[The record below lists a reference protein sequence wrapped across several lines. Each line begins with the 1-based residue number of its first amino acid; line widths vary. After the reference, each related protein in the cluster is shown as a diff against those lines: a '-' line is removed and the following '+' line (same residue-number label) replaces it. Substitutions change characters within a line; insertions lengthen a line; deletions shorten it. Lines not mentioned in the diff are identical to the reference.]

1 MLDKADK
8 PLAVA
13 PSKKLRIID
22 LIRPHWMAL
31 SLALIAML
39 GEALTDV
46 LEPWPIKIVVDNI
59 QHSHKLPGRLSG
71 LITGLFGQ
79 NQYAVLNFAVA
90 AVALIAIVGALS
102 SYFEK
107 YLTTNVSQWVGHD
120 LRRTLYQHI
129 QRLSLA
135 EHDKSRTGDLITRV
149 TSDIEAV
156 QDFINSALLGILVN
170 VLTLLG
176 MIGVMFYLN
185 WRFTLIALSVSP
197 ALFLVVYY
205 YTRRIKRA
213 SRAVRKKESEMLSLV
228 EEVLTS
234 IRVVKAFAREDYEQ
248 KRFESESLENVEA
261 GLQARSVKARL
272 APVVQVIVAVGTC
285 LVLWYGARLAL
296 TGQLTT
302 GTLIV
307 FLLYLGKM
315 YKPMRDLSKMT
326 DTVSK
331 ATVGYERIQ
340 EVLTIE
346 SQVRDEP
353 GARKAPKFKG
363 QIEFSQVSFEYEDE
377 PESDDANDARQENE
391 RDDEQ
396 SEAESKKEGKEHN
409 RQQKEKQV
417 LKDVSFKIEPGQVA
431 AFVGP
436 SGAGKTTLVGLIP
449 RFYDPISGHIAIDG
463 TDIRRYR
470 LKSIRDQISFVL
482 QDTLLFRATIWE
494 NIAYGKPGASPKEI
508 KRAAELANAQ
518 EFIDEMP
525 EGYETMVG
533 ERGHTLSG
541 GQRQRIAIARA
552 VIRDTPILIL
562 DEPTVGLDAA
572 SEQLVIDALDKL
584 MKGRT
589 SVVIAHHLSTIRH
602 ADVIFVIKDCEL
614 VEQGTHETLMA
625 SNGVYAELHRIQ
637 TPEGALLTAD

>member
-1 MLDKADK
+1 MQSGGVRLESKPDKADK
-8 PLAVA
+8 PVE
-13 PSKKLRIID
+13 SKSSRKLRIID
-22 LIRPHWMAL
+22 LVRPHWKTLTIAL
-31 SLALIAML
+31 VAML
-39 GEALTDV
+39 GEAVTDI

-59 QHSHKLPGRLSG
+59 QQSHKLPGRLG
-71 LITGLFGQ
+71 GVITGLFGQ
-79 NQYAVLNFAVA
+79 NHYAVLNFAVA
-90 AVALIAIVGALS
+90 AVAVIAIVGAVS

-107 YLTTNVSQWVGHD
+107 YLTTSVSQWVGHD

-129 QRLSLA
+129 QWLSLA
-135 EHDKSRTGDLITRV
+135 EHDESRTGDLITRV
-149 TSDIEAV
+149 TSDIEVV

-170 VLTLLG
+170 VITLVG
-176 MIGVMFYLN
+176 MVGVMFYLN

-197 ALFLVVYY
+197 VLFLVVYY

-213 SRAVRKKESEMLSLV
+213 SRAVRKKESELLSLV

-234 IRVVKAFAREDYEQ
+234 IRVVKAFAREEYEQ

-261 GLQARSVKARL
+261 GLQARSVKAKL
-272 APVVQVIVAVGTC
+272 APVVTVIVAIGTC

-296 TGQLTT
+296 VGQLTI

-331 ATVGYERIQ
+331 AVVGYERIQ
-340 EVLTIE
+340 EVLGIE
-346 SQVRDEP
+346 SRVQDEP

-363 QIEFSQVSFEYEDE
+363 QIEFAQVTFNYGGD
-377 PESDDANDARQENE
+377 
-391 RDDEQ
+391 
-396 SEAESKKEGKEHN
+396 
-409 RQQKEKQV
+409 QKKQV
-417 LKDVSFKIEPGQVA
+417 LKDISFKIEAGQVA

-436 SGAGKTTLVGLIP
+436 SGAGKTTLLSLIP
-449 RFYDPISGHIAIDG
+449 RFYDPVSGHVVIDG

-470 LKSIRDQISFVL
+470 LKSLRDQISFVL

-494 NIAYGKPGASPKEI
+494 NIAYGKPSASPKEI
-508 KRAAELANAQ
+508 KRAAKLANAQ
-518 EFIDEMP
+518 EFIEEMAD
-525 EGYETMVG
+525 GYDTMVG
-533 ERGHTLSG
+533 ERGVTLSG

-572 SEQLVIDALDKL
+572 SEQSVIEALDNL

-589 SVVIAHHLSTIRH
+589 SVVIAHHLDTIRH

-614 VEQGTHETLMA
+614 VEQGTHETLLVN
-625 SNGVYAELHRIQ
+625 NGVYAELHRIQ
-637 TPEGALLTAD
+637 TPEGAMLTADQPVAS